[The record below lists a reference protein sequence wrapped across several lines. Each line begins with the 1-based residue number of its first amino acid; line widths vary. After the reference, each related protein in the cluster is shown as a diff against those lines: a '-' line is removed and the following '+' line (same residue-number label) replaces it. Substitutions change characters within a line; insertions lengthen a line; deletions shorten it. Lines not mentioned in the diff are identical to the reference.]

1 MSRSPIPTPDPQP
14 VAGEPAPWLFYLVK
28 RWYSAG
34 HARVEAVTRTHGM
47 TTADYSMLATLG
59 RKGPC
64 SSADLARM
72 TGITPQGVT
81 QQVAQLENKGL
92 VVRYENQ
99 ANRRITLV
107 EMSEQGRKN
116 LSAIDARVNEIEH
129 ELLANIPAEQVAT
142 IKAFLSKPPHSP
154 D

>member
-1 MSRSPIPTPDPQP
+1 MSRSPAATPKGSSS
-14 VAGEPAPWLFYLVK
+14 ANPAPWIFYMVK

-34 HARVEAVTRTHGM
+34 HARVETVTRAHGM
-47 TTADYSMLATLG
+47 TAADYSMLATLG

-64 SSADLARM
+64 SSADLARL
-72 TGITPQGVT
+72 TGISPQGVT

-107 EMSEQGRKN
+107 EMSDQGREN
-116 LSAIDARVNEIEH
+116 LTTIDARVNEIQREV
-129 ELLANIPAEQVAT
+129 LADVPAEEVAI
-142 IKAFLSKPPHSP
+142 IKAFLSKPPYPSE
-154 D
+154 